1 MSADVTHDSSPTDA
15 AVRAIIGAGDAELPL
30 PGGGSTAARWAR
42 LTQWCRHDLSVGRLL
57 EAHADAD
64 AILAEVDGTRAGR
77 NEFWGVWASE
87 PPHPVLHAS
96 RDVTGW
102 RLRGT
107 KAWCSGASMCTHA
120 LVTARVDGQPRLFAV
135 DLREPGVTAGRGGW
149 RNPGMAAT
157 DTESVT
163 FDGVPARPV
172 GAPDEYLDRPGF
184 WHGGI
189 GVAACWFGGAL
200 AVAEPLRVR
209 ARSGRADS
217 HQLAHL
223 GAIDVAVSA
232 ARWALESAAGEV
244 DASPL
249 DRKSAQ
255 VRAFRVRALI
265 ERTASEVIDRVGRAL
280 GAAPLATDADHARN
294 VADLLVYIRQSHAER
309 DLATLGA
316 LVAGED

>member
-1 MSADVTHDSSPTDA
+1 MSAGVSSGPTA
-15 AVRAIIGAGDAELPL
+15 ATVAAIIRAGDAELPL
-30 PGGGSTAARWAR
+30 PGGGATADRWAH
-42 LTQWCRHDLSVGRLL
+42 LTRWSSRDLAVGRLL

-64 AILAEVDGTRAGR
+64 AILAELDGTRAGR
-77 NEFWGVWASE
+77 DEVWGVWASE
-87 PPHPVLHAS
+87 PPHPVLDAS
-96 RDVTGW
+96 ESSSGW

-120 LVTARVDGQPRLFAV
+120 LVTARVAGQPRLFAV
-135 DLREPGVTAGRGGW
+135 DLREPRVAAGTGGW

-163 FDGVPARPV
+163 FDDVPARPI
-172 GAPDEYLDRPGF
+172 GAATAYLERPGF

-200 AVAEPLRVR
+200 AVAEPLRAR
-209 ARSGRADS
+209 AGSGRADS

-223 GAIDVAVSA
+223 GAVDVAVSA
-232 ARWALESAAGEV
+232 ARWSLASAAGEV
-244 DASPL
+244 DASPF
-249 DRKSAQ
+249 DHRSAR
-255 VRAFRVRALI
+255 VRAFRVRGLI

-280 GAAPLATDADHARN
+280 GAAPLATNAEHARN
-294 VADLLVYIRQSHAER
+294 VADLLVYIRQSHAEH
-309 DLATLGA
+309 DLATLGE